1 MELNLGIFSQ
11 LLVPANMAP
20 EKDFFQSGKLMS
32 AYSPDAALRARIRY
46 TIGQDVQFVN
56 LDEEEV
62 SRLTKYWRAELAPD
76 MGDEGITEA
85 EFDEDDLNDLSS
97 DAPVIR
103 LVNHLFERV
112 LDLNGSDIH
121 FEPEEHSFNV
131 RCRVDGIMQQI
142 ETLPVSAQPPVT
154 SRLKLMAKLDIGEK
168 RLPQDGRIEYSLG
181 KRKIDMRVSTLPG
194 VHGES
199 VVLRILDRSDILVGL
214 DKLGMPEKILDIYQ
228 DLIKQPHGMI
238 LVTGPTGSG
247 KTTTLYATLEKIS
260 TSEMKMITVEDPV
273 EYQLEGITQ
282 IQVNSKIGLDF
293 ASGLRSIVR
302 QDPDVIMIG
311 EIRDHETASIAI
323 ESALTGH
330 LVFSTLHTNDAAGSI
345 SRLQDMGVEPYL
357 ISSSLLAVQAQ
368 RLVRENCP
376 ACSKAHEMTEVEAGL
391 LGIARD
397 EISQIHR
404 GTGCAHC
411 GGTGYR
417 GRIGLYELL
426 LISDAIRHLI
436 NTGADA
442 SAIRQKAIEEG
453 MLTLRKDAL
462 NKLVTGLTTVEEVL
476 RVTRAV

>member
-1 MELNLGIFSQ
+1 MALDLNIFSI
-11 LLVPANMAP
+11 LLVPAGIAP
-20 EKDFFQSGKLMS
+20 DKDFLESGKLM
-32 AYSPDAALRARIRY
+32 YLHSPSSDLRAKIRY
-46 TIGQDVQFVN
+46 TIGQSVKFYQA
-56 LDEEEV
+56 DEEDIKE
-62 SRLTKYWRAELAPD
+62 LGKYWRAELAPD
-76 MGDEGITEA
+76 MGEEHH
-85 EFDEDDLNDLSS
+85 EEDKFSEQDLEDLSS

-112 LDLNGSDIH
+112 LDLDGSDIH
-121 FEPEEHSFNV
+121 FEPEENSFNI

-142 ETLPVSAQPPVT
+142 ESLPVSAQPVVT

-181 KRKIDMRVSTLPG
+181 KKKIDLRVSTLPG

-199 VVLRILDRSDILVGL
+199 IVLRILDRSDIMVDLE
-214 DKLGMPEKILDIYQ
+214 KLGMPPQILRNWETM
-228 DLIKQPHGMI
+228 IKQPHGMI

-260 TSEMKMITVEDPV
+260 TQQQKMITVEDPV

-282 IQVNSKIGLDF
+282 IQVNSKIGLSF
-293 ASGLRSIVR
+293 SAGLRSIVR

-330 LVFSTLHTNDAAGSI
+330 LVFSTLHTNDAAGAV

-368 RLVRENCP
+368 RLIREI
-376 ACSKAHEMTEVEAGL
+376 CSTCRSEYKMTQVEAKL
-391 LGIARD
+391 L
-397 EISQIHR
+397 EINISDIPLIYK
-404 GTGCAHC
+404 GKGCKHC
-411 GGTGYR
+411 AETGYR

-426 LISDAIRHLI
+426 LLSDDIRYLI
-436 NTGADA
+436 NTGAD
-442 SAIRQKAIEEG
+442 SNVIREKAIELG
-453 MLTLRKDAL
+453 MHTLREDAL
-462 NKLVTGLTTVEEVL
+462 NKLAQGVTTVEEVL
-476 RVTRAV
+476 RVTRVS

>member
-1 MELNLGIFSQ
+1 MELNLNIFSA
-11 LLVPANMAP
+11 LLVPSNIAP
-20 EKDFFQSGKLMS
+20 DKDFFQSGKLMYVD
-32 AYSPDAALRARIRY
+32 APDSGLREKIRY
-46 TIGQDVQFVN
+46 TMGQDIEFVSAN
-56 LDEEEV
+56 EDDV
-62 SRLTKYWRAELAPD
+62 SGLIKHWRAELAP
-76 MGDEGITEA
+76 ELNTEQENEA
-85 EFDEDDLNDLSS
+85 EFTEEDLKDLSS

-112 LDLNGSDIH
+112 MDLNASDIH
-121 FEPEEHSFNV
+121 FEPEEHSFDV

-168 RLPQDGRIEYSLG
+168 RLPQDGRIEYKLG
-181 KRKIDMRVSTLPG
+181 QKKIDMRVSTLPG

-199 VVLRILDRSDILVGL
+199 IVLRILDRSDILVSL
-214 DKLGMPEKILDIYQ
+214 EQLGMPDQVLDNWQKTIH
-228 DLIKQPHGMI
+228 QPHGMI

-260 TSEMKMITVEDPV
+260 TKQQKMITVEDPV

-282 IQVNSKIGLDF
+282 IQVNSKIGLNF

-368 RLVRENCP
+368 RLIREICP
-376 ACSKAHEMTEVEAGL
+376 ACAVEQKITDVEIKL
-391 LGIARD
+391 LDISPT
-397 EISQIHR
+397 EISVVHR
-404 GTGCAHC
+404 GEGCNRC

-426 LISDAIRHLI
+426 MITDEIRHLI
-436 NTGADA
+436 NTGVDA
-442 SAIRQKAIEEG
+442 NVIREKAIEQG
-453 MLTLRKDAL
+453 MLTLRQDAL
-462 NKLVTGLTTVEEVL
+462 NKLIKGLTTVEEVV